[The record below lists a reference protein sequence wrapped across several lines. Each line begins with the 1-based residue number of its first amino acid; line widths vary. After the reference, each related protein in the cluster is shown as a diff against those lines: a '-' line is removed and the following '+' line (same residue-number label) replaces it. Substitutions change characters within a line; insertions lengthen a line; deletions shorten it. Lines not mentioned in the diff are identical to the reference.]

1 MREPLT
7 RWLIAACAL
16 AMAGCASLPPD
27 VRREMAPGAPG
38 ERNPFEARGTLPPAP
53 ARAAPERGAPAPG
66 AERLASGQLLVWSHP
81 GAAGLFVNLFA
92 ETFSPWT
99 HIGVVSVEPDGVFV
113 YDSNAELRVSADGPA
128 SVSGAGGL
136 QRIPYARFLDSDRV
150 YGLYDPPPEVDAQ
163 ALVRFVQ
170 DHHRR
175 RTPFDP
181 RYDST
186 DPRALYCSELVA
198 LGFEAAGAGLPGLV
212 PVRRHRSYDR
222 LRAWLDLSSQGF
234 HLPGQMVERGR
245 AVAVW
250 ARGRNRAQIEALF
263 AARAELAR
271 RFDAQTR
278 LGLLMRWNDV
288 ALGLAS
294 ALALRDTPERF
305 IQASEAALAGVPD
318 EAVDPA
324 AVRREVGRLAD
335 AMLGA
340 VTTP

>member
-1 MREPLT
+1 MMGSGPIRCLPL
-7 RWLIAACAL
+7 ACAL
-16 AMAGCASLPPD
+16 ALAGCASLPAD
-27 VRREMAPGAPG
+27 VRQEMAASAPG
-38 ERNPFEARGTLPPAP
+38 ERDPFAL
-53 ARAAPERGAPAPG
+53 RGAPAAVPAAAAVPG
-66 AERLASGQLLVWSHP
+66 APPPSASRLASGQLLVWSHP

-92 ETFSPWT
+92 EAMTPWT

-113 YDSNAELRVSADGPA
+113 YDSNAELRVSAGGPA
-128 SVSGAGGL
+128 RVSGASGL

-186 DPRALYCSELVA
+186 DPEALYCSELVA
-198 LGFEAAGAGLPGLV
+198 LGFEAAGGGLPALV
-212 PVRRHRSYDR
+212 PVRRHPSYDR
-222 LRAWLDLSSQGF
+222 LRSWLDVSSQGF
-234 HLPGQMVERGR
+234 HLPEQMVERGR
-245 AVAVW
+245 PVAVW

-278 LGLLMRWNDV
+278 LGQLMRWNDL
-288 ALGLAS
+288 ALGLVG
-294 ALALRDTPERF
+294 ALGLRETPQRF
-305 IQASEAALAGVPD
+305 VSASEAAFAGVPD
-318 EAVDPA
+318 AAVDPA
-324 AVRREVGRLAD
+324 AVRREVARMAHALWG
-335 AMLGA
+335 
-340 VTTP
+340 P